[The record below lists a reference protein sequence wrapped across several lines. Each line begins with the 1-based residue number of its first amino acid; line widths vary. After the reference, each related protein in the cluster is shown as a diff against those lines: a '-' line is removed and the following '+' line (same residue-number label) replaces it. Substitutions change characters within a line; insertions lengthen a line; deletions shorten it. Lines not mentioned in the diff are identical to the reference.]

1 VLDWRKKSGA
11 RAQLQLAIE
20 DTLDAG
26 LPCAYAPEFCR
37 QKCSAV
43 SEHVYESYPERDVGA
58 YVGGLI
64 SRLPA
69 RGSHPVSMR
78 PR

>member
-1 VLDWRKKSGA
+1 MLDWRKKSGA

-43 SEHVYESYPERDVGA
+43 FEHVYESYPER
-58 YVGGLI
+58 GGWGL
-64 SRLPA
+64 
-69 RGSHPVSMR
+69 RGG
-78 PR
+78 